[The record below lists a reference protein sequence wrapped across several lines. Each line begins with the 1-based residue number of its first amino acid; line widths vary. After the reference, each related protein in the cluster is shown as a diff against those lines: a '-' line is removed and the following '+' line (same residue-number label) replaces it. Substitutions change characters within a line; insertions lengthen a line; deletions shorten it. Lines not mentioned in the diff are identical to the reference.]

1 MGVFERLLR
10 RSKATEEAVT
20 ADGQAAAQPAATE
33 AQVAVEGEQAAVEGK
48 GSSEHEGDGDG
59 EATAASAEA
68 ATTEDVDIPKQQT
81 AEQAADNDAGKGS
94 RT

>member
-48 GSSEHEGDGDG
+48 GSSEHEGDG